1 MKIINYNSEQF
12 ENYKSNL
19 KLIGSLSL
27 LFSESDDPWLDY
39 RVPENLF
46 CECFG
51 AENLARSCVTADAK
65 IGNIGI
71 GIKTFTEGN
80 KKTWQKIAEFNK
92 ARKTYSGLNGI
103 DKIKK
108 IAELRNERIKST
120 IFAYGLERMIYHCV
134 IRNNSGFHF
143 YEEYMDEIDISNIKI
158 ISVTEA
164 SIIFEDGKH
173 EYNFNI
179 SKSVLLKRF
188 VIDEYYDNVKVQVA
202 ENPFDVLRKGIDS
215 IITITE
221 KEVAI
226 IPLYSVKNGVKM
238 IYSKSGLNQ
247 WNAGGRMRSF
257 DEVYIPYNKDIREK
271 YEDFFPNRDTP
282 FNVKLPN
289 GKIMSMKLCQNDRDM
304 PPKALMSNPNSE
316 LGEWLLREVLRLDE
330 NEILTYEKLVEIG
343 IESVSFEK
351 NTDGTYKLD
360 FIKIEDE
367 KGEEN

>member
-1 MKIINYNSEQF
+1 M
-12 ENYKSNL
+12 
-19 KLIGSLSL
+19 

-51 AENLARSCVTADAK
+51 ADNLARSCITADAK
-65 IGNIGI
+65 LGNIGV

-92 ARKTYSGLNGI
+92 ARKAYAGLNGI

-120 IFAYGLERMIYHCV
+120 ISTYGMEKMIYHCV
-134 IRNNSGFHF
+134 VRNNSGFHF
-143 YEEYMDEIDISNIKI
+143 YEENMDEVDILKIKVL
-158 ISVTEA
+158 SVSEV

-188 VIDEYYDNVKVQVA
+188 VIENYYDNVKVQVA
-202 ENPFDVLRKGIDS
+202 ENPFDVLRKGIGS

-226 IPLYSVKNGVKM
+226 IPLYSIKDGTKR
-238 IYSKSGLNQ
+238 IHPKSGLNQ
-247 WNAGGRMRSF
+247 WNAGGRARSF
-257 DEVYIPYNKDIREK
+257 DEVYIPYNKEIREK
-271 YEDFFPNRDTP
+271 YKGFFPNRDTP

-289 GKIMSMKLCQNDRDM
+289 GKIMSMKLCQNDKDL

-316 LGEWLLREVLRLDE
+316 LGEWLLREVLRLNE
-330 NEILTYEKLVEIG
+330 NEILTYEKLAELG

-351 NTDGTYKLD
+351 DDDGLYKLD
-360 FIKIEDE
+360 FVKIIDNEKED
-367 KGEEN
+367 